1 MVRRSGPGGGSSQ
14 ASPADLAKEAEAELR
29 RAGALG
35 QSPRSM
41 TSGSMGSGSMGS
53 GVTGSGSGLT
63 GSGRPAPMASE
74 RDDRHSFDRDD
85 RDDVDD
91 LDGLDD
97 DEYEPWTPEEEAR
110 AVTDFAKQQL
120 AERGH
125 RPGPSQYR
133 GTPATVSSTPEEMR
147 SRALAD
153 LAERQRR
160 LAEQH
165 PLAARPDRI
174 WESPSVGARARAAP
188 ILTAAPMI
196 NLPRVSGVPRD
207 SGARASMG
215 GLPRETG
222 APPRGTTSGA
232 FARRV
237 EAMKRRDAEGGPPGV
252 DAGGTVV
259 TTRRGVTR
267 RSTARGTPG
276 PHSHRNENGEAADG
290 MPSPPTGPASGDTGE
305 PSSSPSAGRPAPS
318 AAGRSSVDAQG
329 ALTGAS
335 HATLSAIA
343 VLLASMEVLPAPL
356 ASDDDQS
363 RLYAEV
369 THHMTRLSVVL
380 ERYLSALPPEWP
392 EV

>member
-1 MVRRSGPGGGSSQ
+1 MEGQRTMMRRSGPGGGSSPP
-14 ASPADLAKEAEAELR
+14 SPADLAKEAEAELR

-35 QSPRSM
+35 QPQRATS
-41 TSGSMGSGSMGS
+41 SGSMGPGRPAPTGSGSMGS
-53 GVTGSGSGLT
+53 GRLG
-63 GSGRPAPMASE
+63 PMGAG
-74 RDDRHSFDRDD
+74 RDDGHD
-85 RDDVDD
+85 DD
-91 LDGLDD
+91 LDDLDDLDDSDD

-120 AERGH
+120 AERGYRH
-125 RPGPSQYR
+125 GTSQYR
-133 GTPATVSSTPEEMR
+133 GTPVPVSSTPEEMR
-147 SRALAD
+147 ARALAD

-165 PLAARPDRI
+165 PLAARPDRV

-196 NLPRVSGVPRD
+196 NLPRVAGVPRD

-215 GLPRETG
+215 SLSRDSG
-222 APPRGTTSGA
+222 ASPQATPGGA

-237 EAMKRRDAEGGPPGV
+237 DAIKRRDAQGGPPGV

-267 RSTARGTPG
+267 RSTPRGTQA
-276 PHSHRNENGEAADG
+276 PHSHRKENGGAAEVTTSSPAGSTSADSG
-290 MPSPPTGPASGDTGE
+290 AGGSPSGAGRPE
-305 PSSSPSAGRPAPS
+305 PSAG
-318 AAGRSSVDAQG
+318 GRSSVDAQG

-356 ASDDDQS
+356 AGNDDQS
-363 RLYAEV
+363 RLYEEV
-369 THHMTRLSVVL
+369 TQHMTRLSVLL
-380 ERYLSALPPEWP
+380 ERYLSALPSEWP
-392 EV
+392 DG